1 VSARVNQRNKWL
13 ESIVKMIPGTDC
25 AVITFPEDNTLAQ
38 PISTK
43 NAVQETQLLHTNKS
57 LTWPTDLPIDNQLYE
72 FAKFGATQK
81 NPISSVLENVN
92 FSYSLPIK
100 NAENKVLCYLAIKL
114 NLKDQNKDSCI
125 AIIEWAG
132 IWLGHLLEQQFNHPQ
147 VKQLTQTSDV
157 EPTKIV
163 NPPTESKQ
171 SSNSVNRLRTFIQR
185 HWKRLL
191 TALIILIVLFMPI
204 DYRISAPG
212 TIKGKI
218 ESSISAPFNGF
229 IEQVYVKP
237 GDTVRLDQALA
248 SLDSMH
254 ISLKLDKLL
263 GDFQEKQKMYR
274 KALAEGKRGPAEI
287 HKSQMVQIRSNIS
300 LAEQDIKNS
309 KLKSQIEGTVIEGD
323 LRELIGTAVSKG
335 DLLFKVAPTNE
346 YRVILDIQE
355 TDIRFIKQGQQ
366 ASLKL
371 ASLPDIAQMI
381 SLDSPSPVFSQENNQ
396 LTYKVEAQ
404 LSIETNASFS
414 SGMQGIAKIS
424 VGKTTAAWYLFHHF
438 YDWIRLQWWNFKP

>member
-1 VSARVNQRNKWL
+1 MNQRTKWL
-13 ESIVKMIPGTDC
+13 ESVVKMIPGTRC
-25 AVITFPEDNTLAQ
+25 VVIIFPNSSE
-38 PISTK
+38 I
-43 NAVQETQLLHTNKS
+43 TQSFPNKKVLEGS
-57 LTWPTDLPIDNQLYE
+57 HLYNPESLLTWPTDLPIDNQLYE

-81 NPISSVLENVN
+81 NPISSVLENLN

-100 NAENKVLCYLAIKL
+100 NADNRIVCHLAIKL
-114 NLKDQNKDSCI
+114 NLKGQNKDACI

-132 IWLGHLLEQQFNHPQ
+132 IWLGHLLEQQLNHIQ
-147 VKQLTQTSDV
+147 VKQLTQINDLK
-157 EPTKIV
+157 PTKIV
-163 NPPTESKQ
+163 TPQTELQHNST
-171 SSNSVNRLRTFIQR
+171 SVNRLQAIILHQ
-185 HWKRLL
+185 WKRLL
-191 TALIILIVLFMPI
+191 TALIMLILLFMPI

-212 TIKGKI
+212 TIKGKT

-237 GDTVRLDQALA
+237 GDTVQLNQTLA

-274 KALAEGKRGPAEI
+274 KALAQGKRGPAEI
-287 HKSQMVQIRSNIS
+287 HKSQMAQIRSNIG

-309 KLKSQIEGTVIEGD
+309 ELKSQIEGTVIEGD

-346 YRVILDIQE
+346 YRVVLDIQE

-371 ASLPDIAQMI
+371 ASLPDTTQKI
-381 SLDSPSPVFSQENNQ
+381 SLDSPSPVFSQEGNQ
-396 LTYKVEAQ
+396 LSYKVEAQ
-404 LSIETNASFS
+404 FSIETNASFS

-424 VGKTTAAWYLFHHF
+424 VGKTTALWYLFHHF